1 MLETLSVRPRIC
13 DQIRSGPLGR
23 WVDDFVDVLMTRG
36 YATGTVRR
44 YVRAAAIFS
53 AWLAQQRVAATDVDE
68 TLVTRFVTGLSRRP
82 SSTRPSGRLSDVAY
96 GVRLVAAHLWTRGVA
111 ARPVPVAALCESEQW
126 LQRFD
131 EHLVQ
136 AHGLVVGTRRRYRRY
151 AAAFLAECAGTPTPD
166 WSRLTVPTIAAFV
179 QARSSGLC
187 QSSRRS
193 PATATRA
200 FLRFL
205 AAHGVVPA
213 GIAGAVPTIREW
225 KHARL
230 PRALADDDV
239 QRVLAAVDE
248 TRPNGCR
255 DRAILLLL
263 SRLGLR
269 AAEGRSPHGEGRRL
283 AQRGCPC
290 GRQRRKGATTPVAG
304 RHRGGPGRHIALA
317 APGESAGR
325 DLRNCA
331 AAVSAARRVG
341 RHGHRH
347 TGAASRWRHRPT
359 ARRPPVPARLCVPDG
374 PPRRADE
381 DSRGP
386 AWPCPPGDHHHLRE
400 AGPRDPG
407 DDRPA
412 VARRRTMTGEAW
424 RQYL

>member
-96 GVRLVAAHLWTRGVA
+96 GVRLLAAHLWTRGVA

-166 WSRLTVPTIAAFV
+166 WSRLTVPTISAFV
-179 QARSSGLC
+179 QARASGLC

-193 PATATRA
+193 PATATRT

-213 GIAGAVPTIREW
+213 GSREPCRPSANGSTPDCPGPSPMTTCSGCW
-225 KHARL
+225 PPWTR
-230 PRALADDDV
+230 RA
-239 QRVLAAVDE
+239 
-248 TRPNGCR
+248 
-255 DRAILLLL
+255 
-263 SRLGLR
+263 
-269 AAEGRSPHGEGRRL
+269 
-283 AQRGCPC
+283 
-290 GRQRRKGATTPVAG
+290 
-304 RHRGGPGRHIALA
+304 
-317 APGESAGR
+317 
-325 DLRNCA
+325 
-331 AAVSAARRVG
+331 
-341 RHGHRH
+341 
-347 TGAASRWRHRPT
+347 PT
-359 ARRPPVPARLCVPDG
+359 AVVTAPSC
-374 PPRRADE
+374 
-381 DSRGP
+381 
-386 AWPCPPGDHHHLRE
+386 CC
-400 AGPRDPG
+400 
-407 DDRPA
+407 
-412 VARRRTMTGEAW
+412 
-424 RQYL
+424 